1 MSVPPLLAI
10 LAGPSGSGKSTLCNR
25 LVDAQLGY
33 KRVVTTTTRPP
44 RDQEVNGV
52 DYHFFSSAEFT
63 RRVDADEFLEWAW
76 VHGLPTEQSERRYGT
91 LKSSV
96 LDPLRQGQDL
106 VMSIDVQGVANV
118 RRMAATDS
126 LLRRSLVT
134 IFILVDHSRLMAR
147 MRDRGQDNEA
157 EIERRMKT
165 AEEEIKAARQ
175 FDYVIE
181 SKTRDEDFAAL
192 LSILDQARKKAS

>member
-10 LAGPSGSGKSTLCNR
+10 LAGPAGSGKSTLCNR

-44 RDQEVNGV
+44 RDQEVDGV
-52 DYHFFSSAEFT
+52 DYHFFASAEFT
-63 RRVDADEFLEWAW
+63 RRVEAGEFLEWAW
-76 VHGLPTEQSERRYGT
+76 VHGLPTEPSERRYGT
-91 LKSSV
+91 LRSSV
-96 LDPLRQGQDL
+96 IDPLRAGQDL

-118 RRMAATDS
+118 RRMAATDP

-134 IFILVDHSRLMAR
+134 IFILVDHTRLMVR

-165 AEEEIKAARQ
+165 AEEEIKAAQQ

-192 LSILDQARKKAS
+192 LAILDRARKKAS

>member
-25 LVDAQLGY
+25 LVDANLGY
-33 KRVVTTTTRPP
+33 KRVVTTTTRAP
-44 RDQEVNGV
+44 RENEVHGV
-52 DYHFFSSAEFT
+52 DYHFFSSDEFT
-63 RRVDADEFLEWAW
+63 RRVAADDFLEWAW
-76 VHGLPTEQSERRYGT
+76 VHGLPTEKSERRYGT

-96 LDPLRQGQDL
+96 LDPLRAGQDL
-106 VMSIDVQGVANV
+106 VMSIDVQGVAAV
-118 RRMAATDS
+118 RRMAATDA

-134 IFILVDHSRLMAR
+134 IFILVDHNRLTAR

-165 AEEEIKAARQ
+165 AEEEIKAAQQ

-181 SKTRDEDFAAL
+181 SQTRDDDFNAL
-192 LSILDQARKKAS
+192 LSILDRARQRIL

>member
-10 LAGPSGSGKSTLCNR
+10 LAGPAGSGKSTLCNR
-25 LVDAQLGY
+25 LVDAHLGF
-33 KRVVTTTTRPP
+33 KRVITTTTRAP
-44 RDQEVNGV
+44 RGGEVHGV
-52 DYHFFSSAEFT
+52 DYHFFSSDEFT
-63 RRVDADEFLEWAW
+63 RRVAADDFLEWAW
-76 VHGLPTEQSERRYGT
+76 VHGLPTEKSERRYGT
-91 LKSSV
+91 LRSSV
-96 LDPLRQGQDL
+96 IEPLHAGQDL

-118 RRMAATDS
+118 RRMAASDP

-134 IFILVDHSRLMAR
+134 IFILVDHNRLMAR

-165 AEEEIKAARQ
+165 AEEEIKAAEE

-181 SKTRDEDFAAL
+181 SKTREEDFAAL

>member
-10 LAGPSGSGKSTLCNR
+10 LAGPAGSGKSTLCNR
-25 LVDAQLGY
+25 LVDAHLGY
-33 KRVVTTTTRPP
+33 KRVITTTTRPP
-44 RDQEVNGV
+44 RGGEVPGV
-52 DYHFFSSAEFT
+52 DYHFFSSDEFT
-63 RRVDADEFLEWAW
+63 RRVEAGEFLEWAW
-76 VHGLPTEQSERRYGT
+76 VHGLPTEKSERRYGT
-91 LKSSV
+91 LRSSV
-96 LDPLRQGQDL
+96 IDPLHAGQDL
-106 VMSIDVQGVANV
+106 VMSIDVQGVAHV
-118 RRMAATDS
+118 RRMAETDA

-134 IFILVDHSRLMAR
+134 IFILVDHNRLMAR

-165 AEEEIKAARQ
+165 AEEEIKAAQQ

-181 SKTRDEDFAAL
+181 SKTREEDFAAL